1 MLEVQIFTLYP
12 ELYPG
17 LLDVGIYK
25 KAKERQKWSLKV
37 VDIRD
42 YALDGNRTV
51 DDTPFGGGNGMLLK
65 PDVIASALDKNTN
78 AKEKIIYL
86 SPKGKRLGQQEV
98 KSLSKLKKINI
109 LCGHFEG
116 VDQRLLETRN
126 IEEYSIGDFILSGGE
141 SASFVFVDALVRL
154 LPGVLGN
161 ANSAKDESFENNL
174 LEYPQYT
181 KPRDWEGKKVP
192 EVLFSGDHA
201 KIKGWRLSQ
210 SEAITQRQR
219 PDLWKIYLKKKMKN
233 IEDINK
239 AAIQKITANKKI
251 TEFSPGDT
259 IKVGVK
265 IVEGKRERIQYFEGV
280 CIAKKN
286 RDLNSSFTVRKISFG
301 EGVER
306 TFALYSPNV
315 DSIKVIRSGKVRRAK
330 LYYLRD
336 RKGKS
341 ARIAEKI
348 KKKIGV
354 DVSVKP
360 EEPKVVSVEPVK
372 EVSKTEELKKRD
384 KKVEAKA
391 EKQTSEKK

>member
-12 ELYPG
+12 DLYPG

-25 KAKERQKWSLKV
+25 KAKEKQKWSLKIIN
-37 VDIRD
+37 IRD
-42 YALDGNRTV
+42 YAFDDNRTV

-65 PDVIASALDKNTN
+65 PDVVASALDKNTN

-86 SPKGKRLGQQEV
+86 SPKGKKLDQQEV

-219 PDLWKIYLKKKMKN
+219 PDLWKKYL
-233 IEDINK
+233 E
-239 AAIQKITANKKI
+239 
-251 TEFSPGDT
+251 
-259 IKVGVK
+259 
-265 IVEGKRERIQYFEGV
+265 
-280 CIAKKN
+280 KKN
-286 RDLNSSFTVRKISFG
+286 
-301 EGVER
+301 
-306 TFALYSPNV
+306 
-315 DSIKVIRSGKVRRAK
+315 
-330 LYYLRD
+330 
-336 RKGKS
+336 
-341 ARIAEKI
+341 EKY
-348 KKKIGV
+348 
-354 DVSVKP
+354 
-360 EEPKVVSVEPVK
+360 
-372 EVSKTEELKKRD
+372 
-384 KKVEAKA
+384 
-391 EKQTSEKK
+391 

>member
-12 ELYPG
+12 DLYPG

-25 KAKERQKWSLKV
+25 KAKEKKNWSLKII
-37 VDIRD
+37 DIRG
-42 YALDGNRTV
+42 YAFDNNQTV
-51 DDTPFGGGNGMLLK
+51 DDTPFGGGSGMLLK
-65 PDVIASALDKNTN
+65 PDVVASALDKNIK

-86 SPKGKRLGQQEV
+86 SPKGKKLDQQEV

-141 SASFVFVDALVRL
+141 SASFVLVDALIRL

-192 EVLFSGDHA
+192 EILFSGDHA

-219 PDLWKIYLKKKMKN
+219 PDLWKKYL
-233 IEDINK
+233 E
-239 AAIQKITANKKI
+239 
-251 TEFSPGDT
+251 
-259 IKVGVK
+259 
-265 IVEGKRERIQYFEGV
+265 
-280 CIAKKN
+280 KKN
-286 RDLNSSFTVRKISFG
+286 
-301 EGVER
+301 
-306 TFALYSPNV
+306 
-315 DSIKVIRSGKVRRAK
+315 
-330 LYYLRD
+330 
-336 RKGKS
+336 
-341 ARIAEKI
+341 EKY
-348 KKKIGV
+348 
-354 DVSVKP
+354 
-360 EEPKVVSVEPVK
+360 
-372 EVSKTEELKKRD
+372 
-384 KKVEAKA
+384 
-391 EKQTSEKK
+391 